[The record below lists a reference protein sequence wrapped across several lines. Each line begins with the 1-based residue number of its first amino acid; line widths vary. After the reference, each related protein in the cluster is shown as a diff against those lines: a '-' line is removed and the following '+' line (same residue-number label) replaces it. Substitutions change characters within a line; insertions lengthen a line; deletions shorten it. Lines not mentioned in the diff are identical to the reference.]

1 MFSSKKG
8 KKAGGEEKVPG
19 GKVNIFRKLLTKDRI
34 GSGNVGVHYYIIV
47 MLLELN

>member
-8 KKAGGEEKVPG
+8 KKAGEEGKVPG
-19 GKVNIFRKLLTKDRI
+19 GKVNIFRKLLKKT
-34 GSGNVGVHYYIIV
+34 GLVHYYIIV